1 MFFSQ
6 KAATLKT
13 PENQTNCKQLQNTKA
28 IEGKKSQNKYTSG
41 RFCNK
46 ETKSRRRKQEKD
58 ISMKAK

>member
-6 KAATLKT
+6 KAAALKT
-13 PENQTNCKQLQNTKA
+13 PENQTNYKQLQNTKA

-41 RFCNK
+41 RFSNK

-58 ISMKAK
+58 ISMMVK